1 MWIHHSF
8 SHMNCVR
15 TILSV
20 GLLAAVSLL
29 AAPVKVG
36 FNRDVRAILAENC
49 FQCHGPDAKARKGK
63 LRLDVRAEALKE
75 RKGGVFAIVPGEV
88 EESELVYRIF
98 ADDADEIMPPPESK
112 LKLTAVQKAT
122 LKQWVAE
129 GAEYEPHWAYVRPE
143 RTELPNVTDTK
154 WDRNAVD
161 RFILAALEKRD
172 WKPSAEA
179 DKYTL
184 IRRVSLDL
192 TGLPPTPAEVKQFIA
207 DTSPDAYAKLVD
219 RLLAK
224 STYGEHWTRQW
235 LDLARYADSAG
246 YADDPPRTIWAYR
259 DWVIRAINRNQPF
272 DQFTRDQLA
281 GDLLPKPTPDQLI
294 ATAFH
299 RNTQTNSEGGTDDEE
314 FRNVAVVDRVNTTM
328 ATWMGTTMA
337 CAQCHDHKYD
347 PLSQKEYFQMFAIF
361 NNSEDSDKR
370 NEAPLM
376 SIFTEAQKQQKV
388 ELENKVTALQ
398 KELDALKSTAV
409 DGFPAWEAAFEKPVT
424 PKLLQTEVLAGK
436 GLSAK
441 PLAQKIT
448 GVQVKGVGKLDE
460 RLTLKLRSKGKKN
473 INGRFVRV
481 TNLGNNVYLH
491 LAEVQVFSNGNN
503 IAPKGNATQSSTAFS
518 GPAKY
523 GNDGNTNGI
532 YEKKSVTHT
541 AQENNPWW
549 EVDFGAEV
557 PIEKLTLWNRI
568 GPTLPERLKQ
578 HRVEVLDA
586 NRNVIWKQELNKI
599 FNPSVA
605 YGLDGARV
613 LPFVRVPHPT
623 VNGLLRLD
631 KLLMIEAGD
640 TLEFAIKDF
649 KETKVAVAMVTGGL
663 APIEQALP
671 KGVFAVLRVPSA
683 TRTAA
688 QTKQLKDFFAANN
701 PKTKAKATELAAAKK
716 KLTGMKA
723 ATSVPVMK
731 EMAKTRAT
739 HIQVRG
745 NYKVTEGRVS
755 EGVPEVFG
763 VPVPEESINRL
774 TLAKWLMD
782 ERNPLT
788 ARVIANRYW
797 ESIFGTGLVR
807 TSEEF
812 GSQGELPSHPELL
825 DWLAT
830 ELVRLKWDTKAFVKL
845 LVTSAAYRQSA
856 RTTSAH
862 IEADPANRFYA
873 RGPRLRLTAEM
884 VRDQALAVSGLLS
897 AKMYGVPV
905 KPYQPNLG
913 IKAAFGSG
921 IDWKTS
927 AGEDKYRRGLYT
939 NWRRTNPYP
948 SMSAFDAPN
957 RNVCTVRRVPTNTPL
972 QALVTLNDP
981 VYVEAAQAFARLMVN
996 EGGTTPTSRA
1006 AFGLRHCLMRPPKSA
1021 EVNRLVKLYHELL
1034 GDYQKDPA
1042 AAKLMAADPLG
1053 PLPQG
1058 MKAEELA
1065 AWTVVGNVLLNL
1077 DEMFMK
1083 R

>member
-1 MWIHHSF
+1 MWIHHPF

-20 GLLAAVSLL
+20 SLLAAVSLR

-36 FNRDVRAILAENC
+36 FNRDVRAILTEKC
-49 FQCHGPDAKARKGK
+49 FQCHGPDAKARKAK
-63 LRLDVRAEALKE
+63 LRLDMRDEAVKE
-75 RKGGVFAIVPGEV
+75 RKGGAFAIVPGEV
-88 EESELVYRIF
+88 AESELVYRIF
-98 ADDADEIMPPPESK
+98 ADDADEVMPPPESK
-112 LKLTAVQKAT
+112 LKLSAAQKAT

-129 GAEYEPHWAYVRPE
+129 GAEYEPHWAYVRPK
-143 RTELPNVTDTK
+143 RAALPKVTDTK
-154 WDRNAVD
+154 WGRNAVD
-161 RFILAALEKRD
+161 RFILAALEKRG

-192 TGLPPTPAEVKQFIA
+192 TGLPPMPAEVKQFIA
-207 DTSPDAYAKLVD
+207 DKSPDAYTELVD
-219 RLLAK
+219 HLLGK
-224 STYGEHWTRQW
+224 PTYGEHWARQW

-246 YADDPPRTIWAYR
+246 YADDPARTIWAYR
-259 DWVIRAINRNQPF
+259 DWVIRAINRNQRF
-272 DQFTRDQLA
+272 DQFTIDQLA
-281 GDLLPKPTPDQLI
+281 GDLLTKPTPDQLI

-299 RNTQTNSEGGTDDEE
+299 RNTQTNSEGGTNDEE

-328 ATWMGTTMA
+328 ATWMGTTIA

-347 PLSQKEYFQMFAIF
+347 PLSQEEFFRLFAIF
-361 NNSEDSDKR
+361 NNSEDTDKKDER
-370 NEAPLM
+370 PRLQ
-376 SIFTEAQKQQKV
+376 IFTEAQKKQ
-388 ELENKVTALQ
+388 
-398 KELDALKSTAV
+398 KSTLTKKSETLLAELNQLKASAL
-409 DGFPAWEAAFEKPVT
+409 DGLDEWAAAFEKPIAKSALET
-424 PKLLQTEVLAGK
+424 EAAAGRGFITRPLPGNITGLQ
-436 GLSAK
+436 
-441 PLAQKIT
+441 IT
-448 GVQVKGVGKLDE
+448 GVDRLGE
-460 RLTLKLRSKGKKN
+460 RLTLKLRPKGAKHVS
-473 INGRFVRV
+473 GRFVRV
-481 TNLGNNVYLH
+481 TNVGNNIFLH
-491 LAEVQVFSNGNN
+491 LAEVQVFSHGKN
-503 IAPKGNATQSSTAFS
+503 IAPKGKASQSSTAFD

-523 GNDGNTNGI
+523 GNDGNTDGI
-532 YEKKSVTHT
+532 YQKKSVTHT
-541 AQENNPWW
+541 GQQNNPWW
-549 EVDFGAEV
+549 EVDLGREV
-557 PIEKLTLWNRI
+557 RIEKLALWNRTD
-568 GPTLPERLKQ
+568 GGLVSRLKQ
-578 HRVEVLDA
+578 HQVEVLDA
-586 NRNVIWKQELNKI
+586 KRKKVWQTDSKKI

-605 YGLDGARV
+605 YGLDGARI
-613 LPFVRVPHPT
+613 LPFVSVPHPKA
-623 VNGLLRLD
+623 NGLLRLAQPVTLRD
-631 KLLMIEAGD
+631 GD
-640 TLEFAIKDF
+640 ELELAIKDF
-649 KETKVAVAMVTGGL
+649 KETKAKVNLVTSVL
-663 APIEQALP
+663 PSVEPALP
-671 KGVFAVLRVPSA
+671 KDVFNILRVPAA
-683 TRTAA
+683 THTAA
-688 QTKQLKDFFAANN
+688 HQKRLKDFYTANN
-701 PKTKAKATELAAAKK
+701 PRTQAKAKELAAAKK
-716 KLTGMKA
+716 QLAGLKA
-723 ATSVPVMK
+723 ATSVPIMR
-731 EMAKTRAT
+731 EMAKPRET

-745 NYKVTEGRVS
+745 NYQVKEGRVK
-755 EGVPEVFG
+755 GGLPAVFG
-763 VPVPEESINRL
+763 VPASKGKINRL

-797 ESIFGTGLVR
+797 EAIFGTGLVR

-812 GSQGELPSHPELL
+812 GSQGELPTHPELL
-825 DWLAT
+825 DWQAT

-856 RTTSAH
+856 RTTPAH

-873 RGPRLRLTAEM
+873 RGPRLRLSAEM

-972 QALVTLNDP
+972 QALVTMNDP
-981 VYVEAAQAFARLMVN
+981 VYVEAAQALARLMVK
-996 EGGTTPTSRA
+996 EGGTTPPNRV

-1042 AAKLMAADPLG
+1042 AAKLMATDPLG
-1053 PLPQG
+1053 PLPAG
-1058 MKAEELA
+1058 MKAEQLA